1 MNRDSP
7 SYMHAYLYRLAE
19 GVGNVGFS
27 TVQVDKGGISLLS
40 RTVVLDQ
47 NMGWHAQV

>member
-7 SYMHAYLYRLAE
+7 SYMHAYMYRLAE
-19 GVGNVGFS
+19 GVGYVGFS
-27 TVQVDKGGISLLS
+27 KVQVDKDGISRLS

-47 NMGWHAQV
+47 NMGWHVQV

>member
-7 SYMHAYLYRLAE
+7 PLTYKAYRLAE
-19 GVGNVGFS
+19 GFGYVAFS
-27 TVQVDKGGISLLS
+27 KVQVDKDGISLLS

-47 NMGWHAQV
+47 NMGWHVQV